1 MPELKIRNVLIFT
14 TIFSIAMGY
23 LESAVVIYLREIY
36 YPSGFAFPINP
47 LSGKIGLTEVLR
59 ETATLLMLLSVG
71 FLGGKNLRQR
81 FAVFIYCF
89 AVWDIF
95 YYVFLKVLIRW
106 PESFLTWDLL
116 FLIPVIWTGPVITPL
131 IISATMILLACVL
144 LYSDESLRSSGRRLS
159 CALIISGAVV
169 VFLSFIW
176 DFSCHML
183 DHYPLISLFR
193 PADIGIA
200 MRNYVPVSFNWWIF
214 MAGEAVILAGIYLLH
229 SASVKS
235 SHK

>member
-1 MPELKIRNVLIFT
+1 MPQYKSGNSLFYL

-23 LESAVVIYLREIY
+23 LESAVVVYLREIY
-36 YPSGFAFPINP
+36 YPSGFAFPVNP
-47 LSGKIGLTEVLR
+47 LSAKIGLTEVLR
-59 ETATLLMLLSVG
+59 ETATILMLLSVG

-81 FAVFIYCF
+81 FAVFLYCF

-116 FLIPVIWTGPVITPL
+116 FLIPVAWTGPVIAPL
-131 IISATMILLACVL
+131 IVSATMILLACIL
-144 LYSDESLRSSGRRLS
+144 LFSGESHRSSGRRLS
-159 CALIISGAVV
+159 RALVISGAVL

-176 DFSCHML
+176 DFSGHML
-183 DHYPLISLFR
+183 DHYPMASLFR
-193 PADIGIA
+193 AADIGSA
-200 MRNYVPVSFNWWIF
+200 MHTYVPGRFNWWIF
-214 MAGEAVILAGIYLLH
+214 MAGEAVILAGIYMLY
-229 SASVKS
+229 SISMKS